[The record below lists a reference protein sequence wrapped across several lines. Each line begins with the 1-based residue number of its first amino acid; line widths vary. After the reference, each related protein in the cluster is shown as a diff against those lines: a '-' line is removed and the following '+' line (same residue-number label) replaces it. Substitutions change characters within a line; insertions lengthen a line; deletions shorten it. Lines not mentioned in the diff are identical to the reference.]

1 MRKNCRRA
9 TEKLVLFSLAVVSC
23 GACQLGSAAPEAFKL
38 VAAGRVEGAG
48 DVMAIGTAATGV
60 IAELDVRE
68 GERVGANQL
77 LVRVQCASI
86 EKELEARKS
95 SLAAAEAALARVV
108 RGNRPEEIDIGVA
121 NVGLAEARW
130 EEAGISLRRALA
142 LTEGV
147 TITKAQ
153 VDQAKRDAR
162 ISAAQRDESRARLAL
177 LRAGSRQ
184 EDIEQAQ
191 HTRDATKSL
200 VDEAA
205 ERLDYCSVR
214 APRDGVILSTHVT
227 PGQLVSTAIPVT
239 LIRLVDDSKRRVH
252 AEVDERDLSG
262 ICVHQPAVVTAPGFP
277 GVQIA
282 AVSESISAHVGRR
295 TLSAADR
302 ADAGAGGV
310 RVVMLSLSAD
320 ASIWPIGLDVSVSF
334 ARCPAAKGGSAN

>member
-95 SLAAAEAALARVV
+95 SLAAAEAVLARVV
-108 RGNRPEEIDIGVA
+108 QGNRQEEIDVGVA
-121 NVGLAEARW
+121 DVGLAEAKW
-130 EEAGISLRRALA
+130 EEAGIALRRALA

-162 ISAAQRDESRARLAL
+162 ITAAQRDEARARLAL
-177 LRAGSRQ
+177 LRAGSRH
-184 EDIEQAQ
+184 EDILQAQ
-191 HTRDATKSL
+191 HTRDAHPSFA
-200 VDEAA
+200 VIHQSDERHRYGRADKLTGGHVGTENDA
-205 ERLDYCSVR
+205 VSRRGHRAVIQSFGRFINERLGRRSS
-214 APRDGVILSTHVT
+214 P
-227 PGQLVSTAIPVT
+227 
-239 LIRLVDDSKRRVH
+239 RRVFPTCRLRPFPNRS
-252 AEVDERDLSG
+252 ARIWVAARSRSEIAR
-262 ICVHQPAVVTAPGFP
+262 TAA
-277 GVQIA
+277 QA
-282 AVSESISAHVGRR
+282 AF
-295 TLSAADR
+295 
-302 ADAGAGGV
+302 
-310 RVVMLSLSAD
+310 
-320 ASIWPIGLDVSVSF
+320 AS
-334 ARCPAAKGGSAN
+334 